1 LKKFSKVVGI
11 AFGSIRAPS
20 TLQRTPKGQVIRLK
34 IPPESN
40 HSFRFLDILLGR
52 SRYLV
57 FVAVLSVMVTAFS
70 LFLIGAVQ
78 AVGALYQSWSDV
90 AKGIFSSH
98 GISMSRDL
106 NIVSTM
112 LEAVV
117 FYLVGVGLYSLFI
130 SPLNVAVALGIE
142 SLTDLESKVL
152 SVIIV
157 IMGATFLQHFV
168 RWKDPAGTLE
178 FGGALAI
185 VVISLVSL
193 QWLGHRATET
203 QKAYSLKT
211 QIRAQQEMFHESTE
225 QHEVR
230 TDKSGENPE

>member
-1 LKKFSKVVGI
+1 M
-11 AFGSIRAPS
+11 
-20 TLQRTPKGQVIRLK
+20 IRLK
-34 IPPESN
+34 LPSESN
-40 HSFRFLDILLGR
+40 HFFKFLDVLLGR

-90 AKGIFSSH
+90 AKGVFSSH

-168 RWKDPAGTLE
+168 RWKDPVRTLE
-178 FGGALAI
+178 FGGSLAI

-211 QIRAQQEMFHESTE
+211 QIRAQQEMFHEATE

-230 TDKSGENPE
+230 TDKSGENLP

>member
-1 LKKFSKVVGI
+1 VNPNVEHS
-11 AFGSIRAPS
+11 AFF
-20 TLQRTPKGQVIRLK
+20 RLLNL
-34 IPPESN
+34 I
-40 HSFRFLDILLGR
+40 LGR

-57 FVAVLSVMVTAFS
+57 FVAVLAVMLTAFS
-70 LFLIGAVQ
+70 LFLIGAIQ
-78 AVGALYQSWSDV
+78 AVDALYHAWSLV
-90 AKGIFSSH
+90 LAGTFSPH
-98 GISMSRDL
+98 GISMSLNL

-168 RWKDPAGTLE
+168 LWKDSIGTLE
-178 FGGALAI
+178 FGASLGLVVVAL
-185 VVISLVSL
+185 VTL
-193 QWLGHRATET
+193 QWLGHRATEI
-203 QKAYSLKT
+203 QKSYSLRT
-211 QIRAQQEMFHESTE
+211 QNRAQHEMFHESLE
-225 QHEVR
+225 QHEV
-230 TDKSGENPE
+230 KSDDSERSSEPRF

>member
-1 LKKFSKVVGI
+1 
-11 AFGSIRAPS
+11 
-20 TLQRTPKGQVIRLK
+20 VISLK
-34 IPPESN
+34 IPYDQNKSLE
-40 HSFRFLDILLGR
+40 FLDLLLGR

-57 FVAVLSVMVTAFS
+57 FVAVLSVMVSAFS

-78 AVGALYQSWSDV
+78 AVRALYRSWSDV
-90 AKGIFSSH
+90 AHGIFYAH

-142 SLTDLESKVL
+142 SLTDLESKIL

-157 IMGATFLQHFV
+157 IMGSTFLQHFV
-168 RWKDPAGTLE
+168 RWKDPEGTLE

-185 VVISLVSL
+185 VVVSLVSL
-193 QWLGHRATET
+193 QWLGHRVTEM
-203 QKAYSLKT
+203 QKSSSLKT
-211 QIRAQQEMFHESTE
+211 QIRAQQEMFHELTE

-230 TDKSGENPE
+230 TDKSGEKTE

>member
-1 LKKFSKVVGI
+1 MKV
-11 AFGSIRAPS
+11 P
-20 TLQRTPKGQVIRLK
+20 TEQ
-34 IPPESN
+34 N
-40 HSFRFLDILLGR
+40 HFFEFLNILLGR

-90 AKGIFSSH
+90 ARGVFSSH

-142 SLTDLESKVL
+142 TLTDLESKVM

-168 RWKDPAGTLE
+168 RWENPVGTFE
-178 FGGALAI
+178 FGGALA
-185 VVISLVSL
+185 VVVTSLVSL

-203 QKAYSLKT
+203 QKSYSLKT
-211 QIRAQQEMFHESTE
+211 QIRAQQEMFHEATE
-225 QHEVR
+225 QHEIQ
-230 TDKSGENPE
+230 TDKLAEKMEQGK

>member
-1 LKKFSKVVGI
+1 M
-11 AFGSIRAPS
+11 
-20 TLQRTPKGQVIRLK
+20 IRLK
-34 IPPESN
+34 LPSESN
-40 HSFRFLDILLGR
+40 HFFKFLDVLLGR

-90 AKGIFSSH
+90 AKGVFSSH

-168 RWKDPAGTLE
+168 RWKDPVGTLE
-178 FGGALAI
+178 FGGSLAI

-211 QIRAQQEMFHESTE
+211 QIRAQQEMFHEATE

-230 TDKSGENPE
+230 TDKSGENLP

>member
-1 LKKFSKVVGI
+1 MKVPTEQNHFFKF
-11 AFGSIRAPS
+11 
-20 TLQRTPKGQVIRLK
+20 L
-34 IPPESN
+34 N
-40 HSFRFLDILLGR
+40 ILLGR

-90 AKGIFSSH
+90 ARGIFSSH

-142 SLTDLESKVL
+142 TLTDLESKVM

-168 RWKDPAGTLE
+168 RWENPVGTFE
-178 FGGALAI
+178 FGGALA
-185 VVISLVSL
+185 VVVTSLVSL

-203 QKAYSLKT
+203 QKSYSLKT
-211 QIRAQQEMFHESTE
+211 QIRAQQEMFHEATE
-225 QHEVR
+225 QHEIQ
-230 TDKSGENPE
+230 TDKLAEKMEQGK

>member
-1 LKKFSKVVGI
+1 MRKQFVLFLL
-11 AFGSIRAPS
+11 P
-20 TLQRTPKGQVIRLK
+20 L
-34 IPPESN
+34 PPMKNDHS
-40 HSFRFLDILLGR
+40 HSFDTLNLILGR

-57 FVAVLSVMVTAFS
+57 FIAVLAVMITAFS
-70 LFLIGAVQ
+70 LFMIGAIQ
-78 AVGALYQSWSDV
+78 AMEALYVAWSRV
-90 AKGIFSSH
+90 FHGEFSPH
-98 GISMSRDL
+98 GIAMSLNL

-168 RWKDPAGTLE
+168 RWRDSIDTLE
-178 FGGALAI
+178 FGGSMAI
-185 VVISLVSL
+185 VVVSLVTL
-193 QWLGHRATET
+193 QWLGHRATEI
-203 QKAYSLKT
+203 QKSYSLKT
-211 QIRAQQEMFHESTE
+211 QNRAQREMFQESTE

-230 TDKSGENPE
+230 SDESSDTTIRSDHDII

>member
-1 LKKFSKVVGI
+1 MKSENLDEPLKLPVEHTRFFK
-11 AFGSIRAPS
+11 
-20 TLQRTPKGQVIRLK
+20 
-34 IPPESN
+34 
-40 HSFRFLDILLGR
+40 FLDILLGR

-78 AVGALYQSWSDV
+78 AVVALYHSWSDV
-90 AKGIFSSH
+90 AKGVFSSH

-142 SLTDLESKVL
+142 SLNDLESKVL

-168 RWKDPAGTLE
+168 RWEDSLETLE
-178 FGGALAI
+178 FGGSLSI
-185 VVISLVSL
+185 VVIALVSL

-203 QKAYSLKT
+203 QKSYSLKT
-211 QIRAQQEMFHESTE
+211 QIRAQQEMFHEATE
-225 QHEVR
+225 QHEVQS
-230 TDKSGENPE
+230 DKNTEDLEFGDHRKKTQ

>member
-1 LKKFSKVVGI
+1 MIQLKM
-11 AFGSIRAPS
+11 PS
-20 TLQRTPKGQVIRLK
+20 EPN
-34 IPPESN
+34 P
-40 HSFRFLDILLGR
+40 SFKLLDFLLGR

-57 FVAVLSVMVTAFS
+57 FVAVLSVMLTAFS

-78 AVGALYQSWSDV
+78 AIRALYRSWSDV
-90 AKGIFSSH
+90 ANGIFSAH

-142 SLTDLESKVL
+142 SLTDLESKIL

-157 IMGATFLQHFV
+157 IMGSTFLQHFV
-168 RWKDPAGTLE
+168 RWKDPEGTLE

-185 VVISLVSL
+185 VVVSLVSL
-193 QWLGHRATET
+193 QWLGHRVTEM
-203 QKAYSLKT
+203 QKSSSLKT
-211 QIRAQQEMFHESTE
+211 QIRAQQEMFHELTE

-230 TDKSGENPE
+230 TDKSGEKTE

>member
-1 LKKFSKVVGI
+1 
-11 AFGSIRAPS
+11 
-20 TLQRTPKGQVIRLK
+20 
-34 IPPESN
+34 
-40 HSFRFLDILLGR
+40 
-52 SRYLV
+52 
-57 FVAVLSVMVTAFS
+57 MVTAFS

-90 AKGIFSSH
+90 ARGIFSSH

-142 SLTDLESKVL
+142 TLTDLESKVM

-168 RWKDPAGTLE
+168 RWENPVGTFE
-178 FGGALAI
+178 FGGALA
-185 VVISLVSL
+185 VVVTSLVSL

-203 QKAYSLKT
+203 QKSYSLKT
-211 QIRAQQEMFHESTE
+211 QIRAQQEMFHEATE
-225 QHEVR
+225 QHEIQ
-230 TDKSGENPE
+230 TDKLAEKMEQGK

>member
-1 LKKFSKVVGI
+1 M
-11 AFGSIRAPS
+11 
-20 TLQRTPKGQVIRLK
+20 IRLK
-34 IPPESN
+34 LPSESN
-40 HSFRFLDILLGR
+40 HFFKFLDVLLGR

-90 AKGIFSSH
+90 AKGVFSSH

-168 RWKDPAGTLE
+168 RWKDPVGTLE
-178 FGGALAI
+178 FGGSLAI

-203 QKAYSLKT
+203 QKAYSLKK
-211 QIRAQQEMFHESTE
+211 QIRAQQEMFHEATDIIHST
-225 QHEVR
+225 
-230 TDKSGENPE
+230 SSFAGGYC

>member
-1 LKKFSKVVGI
+1 M
-11 AFGSIRAPS
+11 
-20 TLQRTPKGQVIRLK
+20 K
-34 IPPESN
+34 IPSESN
-40 HSFRFLDILLGR
+40 HFFRFLDILLGR

-90 AKGIFSSH
+90 AKGIFTSH

-168 RWKDPAGTLE
+168 RWKDPVGTLE
-178 FGGALAI
+178 LGGALAI

>member
-1 LKKFSKVVGI
+1 MKVPTEQNHFFKF
-11 AFGSIRAPS
+11 
-20 TLQRTPKGQVIRLK
+20 L
-34 IPPESN
+34 N
-40 HSFRFLDILLGR
+40 ILLGR

-90 AKGIFSSH
+90 ARGVFSSH

-142 SLTDLESKVL
+142 TLTDLESKVM

-168 RWKDPAGTLE
+168 RWENPVGTFE
-178 FGGALAI
+178 FGGALA
-185 VVISLVSL
+185 VVVTSLVSL

-203 QKAYSLKT
+203 QKSYSLKT
-211 QIRAQQEMFHESTE
+211 QIRAQQEMFHEATE
-225 QHEVR
+225 QHEIQ
-230 TDKSGENPE
+230 TDKLAEKMEQGK